1 MNCKLWSLSA
11 AQENIWL
18 SLSLTAWGEN
28 LLSASPVVRR
38 WTLLYLL
45 PDSLV
50 FSFSILWLDITDV
63 SDTRWMDTHKV
74 LGGFFLIT
82 RFRAFLSRARAR
94 PNPVCD
100 TSSQNAFC
108 CSSVR
113 ADENLAKLS
122 LVITVEMLF
131 QTENTHVCSTSIWIK
146 LVGNVIKKLRPVF
159 AWRSPADVFTPGLLG
174 AVYVNHIVF
183 LFVLVRLMRG
193 LWS

>member
-1 MNCKLWSLSA
+1 MNGKLWSLYA

-18 SLSLTAWGEN
+18 RLSLTTWGEK

-38 WTLLYLL
+38 WTVLYLL

-74 LGGFFLIT
+74 LVGFESPALERSCPGPVRDPI
-82 RFRAFLSRARAR
+82 RFVILPVRMLSVAPLWELMRTWQNWVWLSRLER
-94 PNPVCD
+94 
-100 TSSQNAFC
+100 
-108 CSSVR
+108 CS
-113 ADENLAKLS
+113 KLK
-122 LVITVEMLF
+122 I
-131 QTENTHVCSTSIWIK
+131 HVCSTSIWIK
-146 LVGNVIKKLRPVF
+146 LVGNVIEKLRPVF

-193 LWS
+193 LWF